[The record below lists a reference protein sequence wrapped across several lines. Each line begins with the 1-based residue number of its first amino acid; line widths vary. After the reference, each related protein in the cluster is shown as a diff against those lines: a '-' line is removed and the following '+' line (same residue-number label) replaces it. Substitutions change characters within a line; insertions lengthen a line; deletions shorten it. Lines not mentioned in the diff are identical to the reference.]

1 MILNFFANA
10 NLKKVTLLKRDDR
23 LGFRNKD
30 LRILGFRGFLFRKR
44 ILGLSPLGRHNHS
57 DGGVSPS
64 KKERYNHS
72 L

>member
-1 MILNFFANA
+1 MTDLVLETRILG
-10 NLKKVTLLKRDDR
+10 LD
-23 LGFRNKD
+23 FRNKD

-64 KKERYNHS
+64 KMIIGIG
-72 L
+72 